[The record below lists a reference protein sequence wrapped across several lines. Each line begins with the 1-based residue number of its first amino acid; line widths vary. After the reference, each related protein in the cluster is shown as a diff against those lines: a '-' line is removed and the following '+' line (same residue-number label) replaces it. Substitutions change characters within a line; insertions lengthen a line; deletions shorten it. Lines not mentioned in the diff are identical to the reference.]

1 MRFQLFEPRP
11 DAHIRKARE
20 YLNEAHLARIEHQV
34 AAEHHLALARMY
46 SERVARLEVEISN
59 ALQPLP
65 FSAPRPPE
73 EARAS
78 AEPALFPVPA
88 ARAARS

>member
-46 SERVARLEVEISN
+46 SERVARLEAEISN

-65 FSAPRPPE
+65 FSAPRTPE
-73 EARAS
+73 EPRTS
-78 AEPALFPVPA
+78 AEPALFPVPL
-88 ARAARS
+88 ARATRG

>member
-46 SERVARLEVEISN
+46 SERVARLEAEISN
-59 ALQPLP
+59 ALQPLA
-65 FSAPRPPE
+65 FSAPRPSE
-73 EARAS
+73 EPRAS

-88 ARAARS
+88 TRAARS

>member
-46 SERVARLEVEISN
+46 SERVARLEAEINN
-59 ALQPLP
+59 ALQPL
-65 FSAPRPPE
+65 SLTTPRTPD
-73 EARAS
+73 EARPAP
-78 AEPALFPVPA
+78 EPALFPVPS
-88 ARAARS
+88 ARATRG

>member
-46 SERVARLEVEISN
+46 SERVARLEAEISN
-59 ALQPLP
+59 ALQPLS

-73 EARAS
+73 EVRAG
-78 AEPALFPVPA
+78 AEPTLFPVPA